1 MYKDNLIK
9 LKRFTL
15 KNKILDYN
23 RELLYKM
30 NIGFYKN
37 NVKFYRNEDLVT
49 NVKRKKLLEKSGY
62 FRTMFKNCYKHLK
75 RSTFTFQEKIK

>member
-62 FRTMFKNCYKHLK
+62 FRTMFKTSLK
-75 RSTFTFQEKIK
+75 RSMFAFQEKMK